1 MRQPFY
7 VGLAAVA
14 VALGFQALTVRYNYG
29 GDWTAL
35 FCVGDRFAQPP
46 ELTRPYRFRESWGY
60 DGQSC
65 RLIAHDPFL
74 RRGFYRYLDNPR
86 HRYSRIL
93 VPVIAWAVG
102 LGQDRFVDTAY
113 IATIAGWIF
122 AGTYWLA
129 LLSHRFGYSPT
140 WGLLFVMAPATLVG
154 IDRLTVD
161 VALAAL
167 CVAFVVLRPGS
178 AGWLL
183 ALAAAALCRE
193 TGFLLIAAGCFSF
206 LRERRLTTALI
217 TAATG
222 LPALIWILW
231 TRAHLPASHT
241 SWTGVIPLA
250 GYFTRLLHSFAYL
263 LSPALATIAQ
273 LLDYA
278 ALAGVAIAL
287 ACLVKLRKSPELW
300 ACVLPV
306 LFVSLADVWTEVYAF
321 GRTMSPFW
329 LLIAMRGVEAR
340 LWIALAPIA
349 LMDLRIGWQLGA
361 QVLGIVKGLV
371 T

>member
-7 VGLAAVA
+7 VALAAVA
-14 VALGFQALTVRYNYG
+14 LALGFQSLTVRYNYG

-35 FCVGDRFAQPP
+35 FCVGDRFTQPP
-46 ELTRPYRFRESWGY
+46 ELTRPYQFRESWGY
-60 DGQSC
+60 DGESY
-65 RLIAHDPFL
+65 RLVAHDPFL
-74 RRGFYRYLDNPR
+74 KRGFYRYLDNPR

-93 VPVIAWAVG
+93 VPLIAWTLG
-102 LGQDRFVDTAY
+102 LGQDSLIDAAY
-113 IATIAGWIF
+113 ILTIAGWIF

-129 LLSHRFGYSPT
+129 LLSRRFGFST
-140 WGLLFVMAPATLVG
+140 WWGLLFVMAPAALVAV
-154 IDRLTVD
+154 DRLTAD

-206 LRERRLTTALI
+206 LRERRLTIALI

-222 LPALIWILW
+222 LPALIWMLW

-241 SWTGVIPLA
+241 AWTGVIPLA
-250 GYFTRLLHSFAYL
+250 GYFTRLLHPFAYP
-263 LSPALATIAQ
+263 LSPMLATITQAF
-273 LLDYA
+273 DYA

-287 ACLVKLRKSPELW
+287 YCLVKLRKSPELW

-321 GRTMSPFW
+321 GRTMTPFW
-329 LLIAMRGVEAR
+329 LLIAIRGVEAR
-340 LWIALAPIA
+340 LWIALSTIA